1 MLPNTMNA
9 LWFGAP
15 VAAVRAARSGEIK
28 RETSAR
34 RDVVRKRWRQ
44 AVAFAGSS
52 RGKLLA
58 SVDKLYDSLD
68 MFAQSIGYRNLAHL
82 VYVNLGELMKQQ
94 ADALWDKYQRTAA
107 VQSVRL
113 GTSAVACSASLPA
126 AAGYAAANLL
136 LFGWDK
142 VCDRLKTAKVIDQY
156 IKKGATKA
164 WSATWNVAYTA
175 GARFGVSVVNV
186 AFRQVLANKLREW
199 VYSVDRRLESL
210 IDYDRLLSVIQT
222 HPATV
227 GNFLLGKDADLKR
240 LVLDIAAA
248 MDPCVVQA
256 VITRFTRVPQVSADC
271 QKRVPNVQRTAN
283 IKGALNRIAR

>member
-126 AAGYAAANLL
+126 AAAAP
-136 LFGWDK
+136 
-142 VCDRLKTAKVIDQY
+142 
-156 IKKGATKA
+156 
-164 WSATWNVAYTA
+164 
-175 GARFGVSVVNV
+175 AR
-186 AFRQVLANKLREW
+186 
-199 VYSVDRRLESL
+199 
-210 IDYDRLLSVIQT
+210 T
-222 HPATV
+222 T
-227 GNFLLGKDADLKR
+227 
-240 LVLDIAAA
+240 
-248 MDPCVVQA
+248 
-256 VITRFTRVPQVSADC
+256 
-271 QKRVPNVQRTAN
+271 
-283 IKGALNRIAR
+283 